1 MLPFTDKSRY
11 HLERQRDASCFHAV
25 LIFYLF
31 FSFCCPPSTPHLG
44 SDSGMN
50 GHQLW
55 GWDKCKKGVGWKE
68 KRGEEIQE
76 RVRVGIHGGCERE
89 AIEEYG
95 QWQSGRRRE
104 EVDEDGQTRGWSP
117 EDGERCS
124 GEVGALEC
132 SLIYL
137 TQAVRWP
144 LLLFLGYLGTWQV
157 EPALNQEQLESFGE
171 WTEEPSRHYTGID
184 LLFKKLHWLQSCC
197 CRARRDGCDT
207 VWLMI
212 FAVQLTWLV
221 VWDKPCYT
229 TFTV

>member
-1 MLPFTDKSRY
+1 MLGGGGREGRREGEGGWGVRGFLMLPFTDKSRY

-25 LIFYLF
+25 LIFYFF

-104 EVDEDGQTRGWSP
+104 EEDEDGQTRGWSP

-144 LLLFLGYLGTWQV
+144 LLLFRIFRHLAGWAG
-157 EPALNQEQLESFGE
+157 FK
-171 WTEEPSRHYTGID
+171 SRAARVIWGVDGGAKST
-184 LLFKKLHWLQSCC
+184 LHRHWPF
-197 CRARRDGCDT
+197 
-207 VWLMI
+207 I
-212 FAVQLTWLV
+212 
-221 VWDKPCYT
+221 
-229 TFTV
+229 